1 MRKKDQY
8 VVDEIDATA
17 RALARRSQGKL
28 FKCLN
33 PRGKPRFYRCETD
46 GLLYRL
52 PAWKLA
58 LLERRGFLKAPTSR
72 VISYRVLY
80 KNLP

>member
-1 MRKKDQY
+1 MAKK
-8 VVDEIDATA
+8 ESPLSEELIATA
-17 RALARRSQGKL
+17 RALARRSQGRL

-33 PRGKPRFYRCETD
+33 PRGKPRFYRCEND

-72 VISYRVLY
+72 TISYRVLY